1 MFFRTNLE
9 CSDSDLLTCELLNC
23 PTKWIA
29 GYLDRSRH
37 NLINNKKRFVM
48 LYIYSAVTMVNIMGV
63 SGLKNQF
70 ILDEVMPRKLIP
82 QIWWNELILRVI
94 TNY

>member
-1 MFFRTNLE
+1 
-9 CSDSDLLTCELLNC
+9 
-23 PTKWIA
+23 
-29 GYLDRSRH
+29 
-37 NLINNKKRFVM
+37 M